1 MSSGYEPFERRK
13 SENQSAQNVPSKSLS
28 FGIYVHVPFCARR
41 CGYCAFVTYA
51 PDELSAA
58 QTHRA
63 WATAAAAELDTA
75 ALTLSA
81 RPDGMVPTVSTVYF
95 GGGTPTAVDPAM
107 LAEVLDVVR
116 THFDVTDHLEISVEA
131 NPDGLNPDTLP
142 ALADMGATR
151 VSFGMQSAVPRV
163 LNLLDRTHDPES
175 VPRAVAAARS
185 AGIGSV
191 SLDLISGTP
200 GERAEDW
207 AKTLDAALA
216 LEPDHLSAYSLGIE
230 RGTKLAARVRRGELP
245 EPSPDEAA
253 ERYEALVERTEQA
266 GLSLYEISNWAR
278 TPADRCRHNLL
289 YWRDQHWWGIGPG
302 AHSHVDGRRW
312 WNHSGLDAWST
323 DALAGNVPMAGSET
337 PTDDE
342 RLTEQIMLGVRLA
355 EGIPTDWAAPGSVD
369 ALVDDGLVTN
379 EEDRVVLTLNGR
391 MLCDLVVRRL
401 RWG

>member
-1 MSSGYEPFERRK
+1 MTATGDRKNSDRESGIRRGAVT
-13 SENQSAQNVPSKSLS
+13 ESAP
-28 FGIYVHVPFCARR
+28 FGIYVHVPFCVRR

-63 WATAAAAELDTA
+63 WADAAAAELDVA
-75 ALTLSA
+75 VRTLSA
-81 RPDGMVPTVSTVYF
+81 SAGTLPMVRTVYF
-95 GGGTPTAVDPAM
+95 CGGTPTAVVPAL
-107 LAEVLDVVR
+107 LAALLHAISER
-116 THFDVTDHLEISVEA
+116 FDTADDLEMSVEA
-131 NPDGLNPDTLP
+131 NPDGLTPDTLP

-163 LNLLDRTHDPES
+163 LDLLDRTHDPES

-185 AGIGSV
+185 AGIASV

-200 GERAEDW
+200 GERPTDW
-207 AKTLDAALA
+207 VRTLDAALA

-230 RGTKLAARVRRGELP
+230 RGTKLAARVRNGALP
-245 EPSPDEAA
+245 APSPDEAA
-253 ERYEALVERTEQA
+253 ERYEVLASRADAA
-266 GLSLYEISNWAR
+266 GLKWYEISNWAR

-289 YWRDQHWWGIGPG
+289 YWRDDQWWGIGPG

-312 WNHSGLDAWST
+312 WNHPGLDAWST
-323 DALAGNVPMAGSET
+323 DALAERVPLAGSET

-342 RLTEQIMLGVRLA
+342 RRTEQIMLGIRLA
-355 EGIPTDWAAPGSVD
+355 EGMPSDWAAPGSLD
-369 ALVDDGLVTN
+369 ALIADGLVTTTA
-379 EEDRVVLTLNGR
+379 DRVVLTLHGR
-391 MLCDLVVRRL
+391 LLCDLVVRRL